1 MNLMVLA
8 FFFFGQHQGAPRPML
23 RASAPLC
30 FRRLFLELP
39 VPQMR
44 ARTSVCCDI
53 GFRSNGLKEP
63 GKASFEETTSRVA

>member
-1 MNLMVLA
+1 
-8 FFFFGQHQGAPRPML
+8 ML